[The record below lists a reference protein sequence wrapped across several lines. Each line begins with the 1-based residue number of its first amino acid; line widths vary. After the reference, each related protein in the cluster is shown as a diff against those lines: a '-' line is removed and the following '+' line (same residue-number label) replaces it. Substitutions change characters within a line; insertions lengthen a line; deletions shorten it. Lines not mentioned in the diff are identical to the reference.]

1 MKCQALTQDT
11 HERAFFEIS
20 RLGNGISLVDVST
33 GKKYWLVTEQ
43 VLCAIGVDGN
53 EELSKKMDDVIDKL
67 NFISR
72 KQDILI
78 SLQPEESN
86 G

>member
-33 GKKYWLVTEQ
+33 GKKYWLITEQ
-43 VLCAIGVDGN
+43 VFRAIGVEGN
-53 EELSKKMDDVIDKL
+53 EDLSGKLDKVIEKL
-67 NFISR
+67 DFISR